1 MFKKKRGKMKQYF
14 NVFLEFNHDKFYNT
28 VGKIISEREKGY
40 VCVVDANVLTMAQGD
55 LGYREVLNLSS
66 VNTCDGSSIAMMAG
80 WAHHQ
85 KVRALNGP
93 EIFENYIEKDYSQLL
108 LGSTPETYVKIKEV
122 LQKKNKDTS
131 HLRSLP
137 LPFVAV
143 EDFDYKSIAGE
154 INRVSPDIIWVS
166 LGAPKQEIFM
176 NKILPFLDRGVLL
189 GIGAAFN
196 FYIGDLNVPRFTIGS
211 LRFIWLNRLINEPK
225 KLIRRILP
233 YIALMPKLY
242 FQEKRKNKI
251 AAQNSS
257 SSK

>member
-1 MFKKKRGKMKQYF
+1 MKEYF
-14 NVFLEFNHDKFYNT
+14 NVLLEFDHEKFYRT
-28 VGKIISEREKGY
+28 IEDIIQGKDKGY
-40 VCVVDANVLTMAQGD
+40 VCVVDANVLTMAQSD
-55 LGYREVLNLSS
+55 LSYRKVLNSARI
-66 VNTCDGSSIAMMAG
+66 NTCDGSSIAMMAG

-122 LQKKNKDTS
+122 LLKNNLHVS
-131 HLRSLP
+131 HLESLP
-137 LPFVAV
+137 LPFIPV

-154 INRVSPDIIWVS
+154 INRLDPDIIWVS

-176 NKILPFLDRGVLL
+176 NKILPFLDRGVLF

-196 FYIGDLNVPRFTIGS
+196 FYIGDLNVPRFKIGS

-242 FQEKRKNKI
+242 FQEKRKSKI
-251 AAQNSS
+251 AAQNSLP
-257 SSK
+257 SK